1 MGSDFFP
8 ILAIGAFGVAHR
20 AAQSSGS
27 LGSASQLEAV
37 LMVAAL
43 AACGFYFYLKK
54 RS

>member
-8 ILAIGAFGVAHR
+8 ILAIGAFGVVHR
-20 AAQSSGS
+20 AAQTQGS
-27 LGSASQLEAV
+27 LSPSSQVEALV
-37 LMVAAL
+37 MVGAL